1 MKSQVPT
8 LYDYCGTTPAITA
21 EDFPSCE
28 LAYGSFIFAIMTGFC
43 IGALALSNIIG
54 VAYVNKKLSLG
65 ELVGIAVFF
74 EAIGMMT
81 ISRYTLVKT
90 VKNTLNLEQVTNLR
104 RSFIALGS
112 TQMCSAFIMLGI
124 LIFALPMSST

>member
-1 MKSQVPT
+1 MHDFFVRMLRENVPT
-8 LYDYCGTTPAITA
+8 LYSYCGTTSAITA

-28 LAYGSFIFAIMTGFC
+28 LAYGSFIFAVMTGFC

-65 ELVGIAVFF
+65 ELVAIAVFF

-81 ISRYTLVKT
+81 ISRYTLQAT
-90 VKNTLNLEQVTNLR
+90 VT
-104 RSFIALGS
+104 
-112 TQMCSAFIMLGI
+112 
-124 LIFALPMSST
+124 